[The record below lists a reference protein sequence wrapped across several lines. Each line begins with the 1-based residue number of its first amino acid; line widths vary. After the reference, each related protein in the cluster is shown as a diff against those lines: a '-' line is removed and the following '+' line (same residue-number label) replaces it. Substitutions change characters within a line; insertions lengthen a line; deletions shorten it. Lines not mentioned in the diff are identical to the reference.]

1 MSDAAAPKTRKTPV
15 WFWIVAVLATLWNFG
30 GVFDYVMTQLG
41 IDWYLAGFTEEQLAF
56 FTGFPAWYVA
66 IWASAVHLAFIASLA
81 MFLRTR
87 LTASLFLAALVLF
100 IINTVYLYGFTPAMA
115 IMGTV
120 MGTGGL
126 VFSAFIFLTLVAFWQ
141 VCRIGVRQGF
151 LR

>member
-1 MSDAAAPKTRKTPV
+1 MADAGTTDAAKTPI
-15 WFWIVAVLATLWNFG
+15 WFWILAVLATIWNFG

-41 IDWYLAGFTEEQLAF
+41 VDWYLAGFTEAQLAY

-87 LTASLFLAALVLF
+87 LTAPLFLAALVLF
-100 IINTVYLYGFTPAMA
+100 VINAIYLYGFTPAMA
-115 IMGTV
+115 M

-126 VFSAFIFLTLVAFWQ
+126 IFSAIIFLSLVGLWQ
-141 VCRIGVRQGF
+141 VCRFGVRQGF